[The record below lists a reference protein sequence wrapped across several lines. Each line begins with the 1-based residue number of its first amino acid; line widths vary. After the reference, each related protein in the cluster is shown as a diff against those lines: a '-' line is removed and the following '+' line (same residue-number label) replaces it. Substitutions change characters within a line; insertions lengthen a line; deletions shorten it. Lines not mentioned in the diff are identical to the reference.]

1 MPTGKSYS
9 SKSNEDKIKKAHKEG
24 KISAKQMKSLPEP
37 LLLGIAKKGDAK
49 GGIKEKRKKT
59 GKAKGKAGR
68 PKAGSK
74 VKVVG

>member
-24 KISAKQMKSLPEP
+24 KISDKQMKSLPEG

-59 GKAKGKAGR
+59 SGGRGR
-68 PKAGSK
+68 PKKGSK
-74 VKVVG
+74 VMVEE